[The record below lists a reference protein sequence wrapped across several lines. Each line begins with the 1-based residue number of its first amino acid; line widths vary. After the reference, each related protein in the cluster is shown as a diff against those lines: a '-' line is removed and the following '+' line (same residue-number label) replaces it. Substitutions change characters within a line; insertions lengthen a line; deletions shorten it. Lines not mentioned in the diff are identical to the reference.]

1 MVFLLNAQPLEC
13 SNCAL
18 ATSAVTCWPTTQGS
32 LQHWRFPPDK
42 PHISKQKKQW
52 LGMFSLHLF
61 KVVTSK
67 SYLYIGVLQPL
78 KLLKKI
84 VPPQS
89 QCITRGVFP
98 NLFCKKIM
106 QSNPQLIN
114 HLGLCRFQMY
124 LMEIIVPIV
133 LHDCGLSSHQFPWHK
148 NEKSLPGSMC
158 LILSEK
164 IQWFDDIFGYF
175 WNKDIFFER
184 TMCFE
189 KQCCLKTKHV
199 FKSKMHGL
207 W

>member
-1 MVFLLNAQPLEC
+1 MQQLCLSDFHCNMLTHHSGVSP
-13 SNCAL
+13 AL
-18 ATSAVTCWPTTQGS
+18 T
-32 LQHWRFPPDK
+32 FPPWQTT
-42 PHISKQKKQW
+42 HIQAKKQW

-98 NLFCKKIM
+98 KSILQKIM

-124 LMEIIVPIV
+124 LMEKIVPIV

-164 IQWFDDIFGYF
+164 YNGLIFFLDIFGTRTYF
-175 WNKDIFFER
+175 
-184 TMCFE
+184 
-189 KQCCLKTKHV
+189 LKEPCVLKNNV
-199 FKSKMHGL
+199 V
-207 W
+207 